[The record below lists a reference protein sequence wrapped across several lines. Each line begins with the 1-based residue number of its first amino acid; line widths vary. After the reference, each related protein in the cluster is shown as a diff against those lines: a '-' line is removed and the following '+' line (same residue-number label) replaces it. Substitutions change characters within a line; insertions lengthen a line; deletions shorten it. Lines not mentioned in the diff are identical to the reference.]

1 MNNLLLL
8 LTVIKNKIRLAHQG
22 NKNPITNIRRRPM
35 NTYSSMYS
43 GLSGQAH
50 ACCYRNNASK
60 KQQKSSAFETLE
72 NSISEHRSNIEK
84 HYNTF
89 L

>member
-1 MNNLLLL
+1 
-8 LTVIKNKIRLAHQG
+8 
-22 NKNPITNIRRRPM
+22 M
-35 NTYSSMYS
+35 NTYLSMYS
-43 GLSGQAH
+43 GVSGQAH

-72 NSISEHRSNIEK
+72 NSISEHRNNVEK